1 MEMRQKKA
9 NTETTT
15 IFFSFF
21 FVCALLT
28 PSAVAD
34 PRTTDQ
40 SGLFCGSARPPPSVA
55 ASFIPTFVKEMDAL
69 SSQLINNKQ
78 KFATYHLNNS
88 AIPFYA
94 LIQCH
99 ADLSQTDCL
108 LCYAAAR
115 TKLPRC
121 LPAVSARIYLDGCF
135 LRYENYSFYTESV
148 SPAIDNFTCGS
159 AAAAGAE
166 FEFAE
171 SVKYAVANVTRNAAA
186 SEGVSGFF
194 GVAEVGGRAYALAQ
208 CWESVGRDGCREC
221 LGKAAAVVVGRCLP
235 RREGRAL
242 NAGCYLKYSDHK
254 FYGEGGVR
262 VHGHGDSTL
271 GVILAIALAS
281 AAFAML
287 TLLAAYVI
295 HLKRLKAKQARRNL
309 GKVSISFN
317 RLSMNFKYETL
328 EKATDYFNLSKKLGQ
343 GGAGTVFIGSLPN
356 NQTVAVK
363 RLIFNTS
370 QWVEEFFNEVNL
382 ISGIQHKNLVKLLG
396 CSIEGPESL
405 LVYEYVPNKSLDQF
419 LFEKTSKVVTLSW
432 KQRLNVVVGAA
443 EGLAYLHGERGSPV
457 RIIHRDIKSSNV
469 LLDEDFNAKI
479 ADFGLVRHF
488 GADKSHLS
496 TGIAGTIGYMA
507 PEYLVRG
514 QLTEKAD
521 VYSFGVLVLEIVSGK
536 RCNAVIGESNSLLQA
551 VWPVWFY
558 YRTNRLIEA
567 VDPSLDS
574 DFPADEALKVLRIGL
589 LCSQASVSLRPSM
602 GQVIEMLTNR
612 DCEIAAPSQPPFMR
626 GTDLMD
632 PDASFRSRSTYS
644 SVSGVSNGQSTKE
657 SSSLLSS
664 ITTGPARSQE
674 LIEE

>member
-262 VHGHGDSTL
+262 VHGH
-271 GVILAIALAS
+271 
-281 AAFAML
+281 
-287 TLLAAYVI
+287 
-295 HLKRLKAKQARRNL
+295 ARRNL

-551 VWPVWFY
+551 VWFY

>member
-1 MEMRQKKA
+1 
-9 NTETTT
+9 
-15 IFFSFF
+15 
-21 FVCALLT
+21 
-28 PSAVAD
+28 
-34 PRTTDQ
+34 
-40 SGLFCGSARPPPSVA
+40 
-55 ASFIPTFVKEMDAL
+55 MDAL

-221 LGKAAAVVVGRCLP
+221 LSKAAAAVVGGCLP

-254 FYGEGGVR
+254 FYGDGGVR
-262 VHGHGDSTL
+262 VHGH
-271 GVILAIALAS
+271 
-281 AAFAML
+281 
-287 TLLAAYVI
+287 
-295 HLKRLKAKQARRNL
+295 ARRNL

-328 EKATDYFNLSKKLGQ
+328 EKATDYFSLSKKLGQ

-356 NQTVAVK
+356 GQTVAVK

-419 LFEKTSKVVTLSW
+419 LFEKNSKVVTLSW
-432 KQRLNVVVGAA
+432 KQRLNIVVGAA

-551 VWPVWFY
+551 VWFY

-567 VDPSLDS
+567 VDSSLDS
-574 DFPADEALKVLRIGL
+574 DFPADEALTVLRIGL

-612 DCEIAAPSQPPFMR
+612 DSEIAAPSQPPFMR

>member
-1 MEMRQKKA
+1 NHLLFILLRLRSLH
-9 NTETTT
+9 
-15 IFFSFF
+15 SFRI
-21 FVCALLT
+21 
-28 PSAVAD
+28 AD

-40 SGLFCGSARPPPSVA
+40 SGLFCGAARPPPSVA

-221 LGKAAAVVVGRCLP
+221 LSKAAAAVVGGCLP

-254 FYGEGGVR
+254 FYGDGGVR
-262 VHGHGDSTL
+262 VHGHGNFGLFVFESLYISL
-271 GVILAIALAS
+271 GFVCLLRKENTPYLSSPHLLEIA
-281 AAFAML
+281 
-287 TLLAAYVI
+287 T
-295 HLKRLKAKQARRNL
+295 ARRNL

-328 EKATDYFNLSKKLGQ
+328 EKATDYFSLSKKLGQ

-356 NQTVAVK
+356 GQTVAVK

-419 LFEKTSKVVTLSW
+419 LFEKNSKVVTLSW
-432 KQRLNVVVGAA
+432 KQRLNIVVGAA

-551 VWPVWFY
+551 VWFY

-567 VDPSLDS
+567 VDSSLDS
-574 DFPADEALKVLRIGL
+574 DFPADEALTVLRIGL

-612 DCEIAAPSQPPFMR
+612 DSEIAAPSQPPFMR

>member
-1 MEMRQKKA
+1 
-9 NTETTT
+9 
-15 IFFSFF
+15 
-21 FVCALLT
+21 
-28 PSAVAD
+28 
-34 PRTTDQ
+34 
-40 SGLFCGSARPPPSVA
+40 
-55 ASFIPTFVKEMDAL
+55 MDAL

-221 LGKAAAVVVGRCLP
+221 LSKAAAAVVGGCLP

-254 FYGEGGVR
+254 FYGDGGVR
-262 VHGHGDSTL
+262 VHGHGNFGLFVFESLYISL
-271 GVILAIALAS
+271 GFVC
-281 AAFAML
+281 
-287 TLLAAYVI
+287 LLRNQRESDGTETGRRG
-295 HLKRLKAKQARRNL
+295 KRSSRRNL

-328 EKATDYFNLSKKLGQ
+328 EKATDYFSLSKKLGQ

-356 NQTVAVK
+356 GQTVAVK

-419 LFEKTSKVVTLSW
+419 LFGKNERPKNSKVVTLSW
-432 KQRLNVVVGAA
+432 KQRLNIVVGAA

-551 VWPVWFY
+551 VWFY

-567 VDPSLDS
+567 VDSSLDS
-574 DFPADEALKVLRIGL
+574 DFPADEALTVLRIGL

-612 DCEIAAPSQPPFMR
+612 DSEIAAPSQPPFMR

>member
-1 MEMRQKKA
+1 
-9 NTETTT
+9 
-15 IFFSFF
+15 
-21 FVCALLT
+21 
-28 PSAVAD
+28 
-34 PRTTDQ
+34 
-40 SGLFCGSARPPPSVA
+40 
-55 ASFIPTFVKEMDAL
+55 MDAL

-254 FYGEGGVR
+254 FYGEG
-262 VHGHGDSTL
+262 D
-271 GVILAIALAS
+271 
-281 AAFAML
+281 
-287 TLLAAYVI
+287 LLEIVT
-295 HLKRLKAKQARRNL
+295 ARRNL

-419 LFEKTSKVVTLSW
+419 LFGNVEKTSKVVTLSW

-551 VWPVWFY
+551 VWP
-558 YRTNRLIEA
+558 LI
-567 VDPSLDS
+567 
-574 DFPADEALKVLRIGL
+574 
-589 LCSQASVSLRPSM
+589 
-602 GQVIEMLTNR
+602 N
-612 DCEIAAPSQPPFMR
+612 
-626 GTDLMD
+626 
-632 PDASFRSRSTYS
+632 
-644 SVSGVSNGQSTKE
+644 
-657 SSSLLSS
+657 LSS
-664 ITTGPARSQE
+664 AI
-674 LIEE
+674 L

>member
-1 MEMRQKKA
+1 
-9 NTETTT
+9 
-15 IFFSFF
+15 
-21 FVCALLT
+21 
-28 PSAVAD
+28 
-34 PRTTDQ
+34 
-40 SGLFCGSARPPPSVA
+40 
-55 ASFIPTFVKEMDAL
+55 MDAL

-221 LGKAAAVVVGRCLP
+221 LSKAAAAVVGGCLP

-254 FYGEGGVR
+254 FYGD
-262 VHGHGDSTL
+262 GDL
-271 GVILAIALAS
+271 LEIA
-281 AAFAML
+281 
-287 TLLAAYVI
+287 T
-295 HLKRLKAKQARRNL
+295 ARRNL

-328 EKATDYFNLSKKLGQ
+328 EKATDYFSLSKKLGQ

-356 NQTVAVK
+356 GQTVAVK

-419 LFEKTSKVVTLSW
+419 LFGNVEKNSKVVTLSW
-432 KQRLNVVVGAA
+432 KQRLNIVVGAA

-551 VWPVWFY
+551 VWFY

-567 VDPSLDS
+567 VDSSLDS
-574 DFPADEALKVLRIGL
+574 DFPADEALTVLRIGL

-612 DCEIAAPSQPPFMR
+612 DSEIAAPSQPPFMR

>member
-1 MEMRQKKA
+1 
-9 NTETTT
+9 
-15 IFFSFF
+15 
-21 FVCALLT
+21 
-28 PSAVAD
+28 
-34 PRTTDQ
+34 
-40 SGLFCGSARPPPSVA
+40 
-55 ASFIPTFVKEMDAL
+55 MDAL

-221 LGKAAAVVVGRCLP
+221 LSKAAAAVVGGCLP

-254 FYGEGGVR
+254 FYGDGGVR
-262 VHGHGDSTL
+262 VHGHGNFGLFVFESLYISL
-271 GVILAIALAS
+271 GFVCLLRKENTPYLSSPHLLEIA
-281 AAFAML
+281 
-287 TLLAAYVI
+287 T
-295 HLKRLKAKQARRNL
+295 ARRNL

-328 EKATDYFNLSKKLGQ
+328 EKATDYFSLSKKLGQ

-356 NQTVAVK
+356 GQTVAVK

-419 LFEKTSKVVTLSW
+419 LFEKNSKVVTLSW
-432 KQRLNVVVGAA
+432 KQRLNIVVGAA

-551 VWPVWFY
+551 VWFY

-567 VDPSLDS
+567 VDSSLDS
-574 DFPADEALKVLRIGL
+574 DFPADEALTVLRIGL

-612 DCEIAAPSQPPFMR
+612 DSEIAAPSQPPFMR

>member
-1 MEMRQKKA
+1 
-9 NTETTT
+9 
-15 IFFSFF
+15 
-21 FVCALLT
+21 
-28 PSAVAD
+28 
-34 PRTTDQ
+34 
-40 SGLFCGSARPPPSVA
+40 
-55 ASFIPTFVKEMDAL
+55 MDAL

-262 VHGHGDSTL
+262 VHGHGNFGLFVFEKFIKFSRFCL
-271 GVILAIALAS
+271 
-281 AAFAML
+281 FAEKSEG
-287 TLLAAYVI
+287 
-295 HLKRLKAKQARRNL
+295 KRRRRNRGKIVTARRNL

-551 VWPVWFY
+551 VWFY

>member
-1 MEMRQKKA
+1 
-9 NTETTT
+9 
-15 IFFSFF
+15 
-21 FVCALLT
+21 
-28 PSAVAD
+28 
-34 PRTTDQ
+34 
-40 SGLFCGSARPPPSVA
+40 
-55 ASFIPTFVKEMDAL
+55 
-69 SSQLINNKQ
+69 
-78 KFATYHLNNS
+78 
-88 AIPFYA
+88 
-94 LIQCH
+94 
-99 ADLSQTDCL
+99 
-108 LCYAAAR
+108 
-115 TKLPRC
+115 
-121 LPAVSARIYLDGCF
+121 
-135 LRYENYSFYTESV
+135 
-148 SPAIDNFTCGS
+148 
-159 AAAAGAE
+159 
-166 FEFAE
+166 
-171 SVKYAVANVTRNAAA
+171 
-186 SEGVSGFF
+186 
-194 GVAEVGGRAYALAQ
+194 
-208 CWESVGRDGCREC
+208 
-221 LGKAAAVVVGRCLP
+221 
-235 RREGRAL
+235 
-242 NAGCYLKYSDHK
+242 
-254 FYGEGGVR
+254 
-262 VHGHGDSTL
+262 
-271 GVILAIALAS
+271 
-281 AAFAML
+281 
-287 TLLAAYVI
+287 
-295 HLKRLKAKQARRNL
+295 
-309 GKVSISFN
+309 
-317 RLSMNFKYETL
+317 MNFKYETL
-328 EKATDYFNLSKKLGQ
+328 EKATDYFSLSKKLGQ

-356 NQTVAVK
+356 GQTVAVK

-419 LFEKTSKVVTLSW
+419 LFGNFIVEKNSKVVTLSW
-432 KQRLNVVVGAA
+432 KQRLNIVVGAA

-536 RCNAVIGESNSLLQA
+536 RCNADFASVLNVALFVQ
-551 VWPVWFY
+551 VWFY

-567 VDPSLDS
+567 VDSSLDS
-574 DFPADEALKVLRIGL
+574 DFPADEALTVLRIGL

-612 DCEIAAPSQPPFMR
+612 DSEIAAPSQPPFMR

>member
-1 MEMRQKKA
+1 
-9 NTETTT
+9 
-15 IFFSFF
+15 
-21 FVCALLT
+21 
-28 PSAVAD
+28 
-34 PRTTDQ
+34 
-40 SGLFCGSARPPPSVA
+40 
-55 ASFIPTFVKEMDAL
+55 MDAL

-221 LGKAAAVVVGRCLP
+221 LSKAAAAVVGGCLP

-254 FYGEGGVR
+254 FYGDGGVR
-262 VHGHGDSTL
+262 VHVATALFEFSGDSTL
-271 GVILAIALAS
+271 GVIMAIALAS

-287 TLLAAYVI
+287 TLFAAYAI
-295 HLKRLKAKQARRNL
+295 HIKRLKAKQ
-309 GKVSISFN
+309 GMDPETIS
-317 RLSMNFKYETL
+317 LSMNFKYETL
-328 EKATDYFNLSKKLGQ
+328 EKATDYFSLSKKLGQ

-356 NQTVAVK
+356 GQTVAVK

-419 LFEKTSKVVTLSW
+419 LFEKNSKVVTLSW
-432 KQRLNVVVGAA
+432 KQRLNIVVGAA

-551 VWPVWFY
+551 VWFY

-567 VDPSLDS
+567 VDSSLDS
-574 DFPADEALKVLRIGL
+574 DFPADEALTVLRIGL

-612 DCEIAAPSQPPFMR
+612 DSEIAAPSQPPFMR

>member
-1 MEMRQKKA
+1 
-9 NTETTT
+9 
-15 IFFSFF
+15 
-21 FVCALLT
+21 
-28 PSAVAD
+28 
-34 PRTTDQ
+34 
-40 SGLFCGSARPPPSVA
+40 
-55 ASFIPTFVKEMDAL
+55 MDAL

-221 LGKAAAVVVGRCLP
+221 LSKAAAAVVGGCLP

-254 FYGEGGVR
+254 FYGDGGVR

-271 GVILAIALAS
+271 GVIMAIALAS

-287 TLLAAYVI
+287 TLFAAYAI
-295 HLKRLKAKQARRNL
+295 HIKRLKAKQARRNL

-328 EKATDYFNLSKKLGQ
+328 EKATDYFSLSKKLGQ

-356 NQTVAVK
+356 GQTVAVK

-419 LFEKTSKVVTLSW
+419 LFEKNSKVVTLSW
-432 KQRLNVVVGAA
+432 KQRLNIVVGAA

-536 RCNAVIGESNSLLQA
+536 RCNADFASVLNVALFVQ
-551 VWPVWFY
+551 VWFY

-567 VDPSLDS
+567 VDSSLDS
-574 DFPADEALKVLRIGL
+574 DFPADEALTVLRIGL

-612 DCEIAAPSQPPFMR
+612 DSEIAAPSQPPFMR